1 MLFTA
6 EKGANRLP
14 LSVSTIEYDKNQP
27 RKVFDLN
34 GCEMNENQVK
44 GVVIV
49 KQGKKTY
56 QCAYWAVQ
64 AET

>member
-1 MLFTA
+1 M
-6 EKGANRLP
+6 
-14 LSVSTIEYDKNQP
+14 SVFAIEYDENQP

-34 GCEMNENQVK
+34 RREVNENQVK

-56 QCAYWAVQ
+56 KKVVK
-64 AET
+64 